1 MGQERETD
9 EGRCGFEEQGKGEE
23 ERRGK
28 KDKEMIEGGGV
39 KSRQSVA
46 KEGKRCTRTEMGND
60 SILSSPSLINHHSC
74 GLIPCILLGGVNI
87 MTGWR

>member
-1 MGQERETD
+1 MTPNHLLFFFFSFLTDEMGQERETD
-9 EGRCGFEEQGKGEE
+9 EGRCGFEEQGKE
-23 ERRGK
+23 
-28 KDKEMIEGGGV
+28 
-39 KSRQSVA
+39 

-74 GLIPCILLGGVNI
+74 RLIACIFPAGVNI